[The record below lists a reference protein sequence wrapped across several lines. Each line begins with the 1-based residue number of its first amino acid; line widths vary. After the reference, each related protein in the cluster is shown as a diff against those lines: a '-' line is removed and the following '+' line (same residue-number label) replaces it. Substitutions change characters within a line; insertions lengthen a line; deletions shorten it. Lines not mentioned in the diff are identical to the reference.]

1 MNVNGLFWEF
11 EFYRLSYVLC
21 FLSVGSGVT
30 AGESLNSISVDLIA
44 PSHYFFS
51 HIHGWD
57 IEFVVGLFFGGVLLR
72 DSVFFCCLLFAGR
85 RFGVFRSVF
94 WGEFCYIVS
103 RAVIICWLCWLD
115 VWLVAIHE
123 FVYCRAVTVPFP
135 ATGLCSRCVN
145 VCAVAL
151 MFMQRS
157 VSAAKSFINK
167 IVFSVRRGV
176 R

>member
-72 DSVFFCCLLFAGR
+72 DSVFFCCLLFVGR

-123 FVYCRAVTVPFP
+123 FVYCRAVNH
-135 ATGLCSRCVN
+135 GDGSLSGNRSLQSLCERLC
-145 VCAVAL
+145 C
-151 MFMQRS
+151 S
-157 VSAAKSFINK
+157 VDVYAEKCECGKKFHK
-167 IVFSVRRGV
+167 
-176 R
+176 